1 MTLTARARKQR
12 FLRSSDFESLSRYE
26 PHPRS
31 RISALSLRFAPRG
44 SKKRAYRYESS
55 VWAPFAS
62 CPLNVLP
69 SGRTRTIHERKSSNL
84 SPQVRIRNTDSNSAL
99 RGRRS
104 HRADFCISSE
114 SRACGVRARRDLA
127 YPQKVVAAA
136 GSPRMSLDHRWTR
149 KQPRKR
155 VFGAFTGC
163 LWTFLEVPGRVKSQ
177 S

>member
-62 CPLNVLP
+62 CLLNVLP

-84 SPQVRIRNTDSNSAL
+84 EPHKFESETRIRIARFVPAAATAQTSAFPANL
-99 RGRRS
+99 ARVGY
-104 HRADFCISSE
+104 ALDAISRTPKKLWLLLEVLGCPWSIE
-114 SRACGVRARRDLA
+114 G
-127 YPQKVVAAA
+127 QKVA
-136 GSPRMSLDHRWTR
+136 
-149 KQPRKR
+149 
-155 VFGAFTGC
+155 
-163 LWTFLEVPGRVKSQ
+163 
-177 S
+177 